1 MTIITSSNDYK
12 LRPLIESDQSF
23 VLECLQDFPV
33 GSNTIYQR
41 QNEFANMLYVTG
53 GYAKSTVKAG
63 NKCSLTV
70 VLEKTDGTKLGF
82 QHYDFNNKV
91 VTIKMGVIHPTHRS
105 NSYATANL
113 MLGGSLCYTEL
124 TCTGA
129 VLELVDSYEDQLD
142 LWRPTLSADET
153 NRDTEDR
160 FGDGQ
165 TYNLIKITATAA
177 EHETYRAAH
186 STWGSVTY
194 TVS

>member
-1 MTIITSSNDYK
+1 MTTVTSSNNFK
-12 LRPLIESDQSF
+12 LRPLLESDQTF
-23 VLECLQDFPV
+23 VLECLQDFPI
-33 GSNTIYQR
+33 GSNTLYQR

-53 GYAKSTVKAG
+53 GYTKVKVKAG
-63 NKCSLTV
+63 EKCSLTV

-82 QHYDFNNKV
+82 QHYDFDNKI
-91 VTIKMGVIHPTHRS
+91 VTIKMGVIHPTHRD

-113 MLGGSLCYTEL
+113 MLGGALCYTEL

-129 VLELVDSYEDQLD
+129 VLELVDTYDDQIER
-142 LWRPTLSADET
+142 WRPTLSADET
-153 NRDTEDR
+153 TRTTEDK

-194 TVS
+194 TIS

>member
-12 LRPLIESDQSF
+12 LRPLVESDQSF
-23 VLECLQDFPV
+23 ILECLQDFPV
-33 GSNTIYQR
+33 GSNTTYQR

-53 GYAKSTVKAG
+53 GYAKATVKAG

-82 QHYDFNNKV
+82 QHYDFANKV
-91 VTIKMGVIHPTHRS
+91 VTLKMGVVHPSHRGNKYS
-105 NSYATANL
+105 TAYL
-113 MLGGSLCYTEL
+113 MLGGALCYTEL

-129 VLELVDSYEDQLD
+129 VLELVDTYNSLAD
-142 LWRPTLSADET
+142 LWRPTISADET
-153 NRDTEDR
+153 QRTTDNR

-165 TYNLIKITATAA
+165 TYTLNKITVTAA

-186 STWGSVTY
+186 STWGSITY